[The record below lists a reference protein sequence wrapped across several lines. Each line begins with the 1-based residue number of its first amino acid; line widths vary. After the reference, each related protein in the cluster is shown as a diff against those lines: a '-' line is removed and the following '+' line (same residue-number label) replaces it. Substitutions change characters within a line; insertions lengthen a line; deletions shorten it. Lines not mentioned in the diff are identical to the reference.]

1 MSEEETQSNGP
12 AKILGHSVTLYLF
25 QGIKPEAKISG
36 DCHLYDVSCPYC
48 ESEGGCT
55 HLLALIDPLNYSLG
69 GRASGLDREFSH
81 RIRVAFLRFLSGGNT
96 ELEWKSEEIT
106 DLWEWA
112 EGHWSDGDKEVVI
125 DEDVL
130 FRLLIEAL
138 EMFAS
143 HVDSGSLLEGF
154 GVETEYTFIYDDD
167 PVRVIAEAIQ
177 YLDRILIPTK

>member
-1 MSEEETQSNGP
+1 MSDEETQSNGP
-12 AKILGHSVTLYLF
+12 AKMPGHSVTLYLF
-25 QGIKPEAKISG
+25 PGIKPEAKISG
-36 DCHLYDVSCPYC
+36 DRHLYDVSCPYC
-48 ESEGGCT
+48 ESEGDCT
-55 HLLALIDPLNYSLG
+55 HLLALIDPLNYSLD

-81 RIRVAFLRFLSGGNT
+81 RIRAAFLRLLGEGKT
-96 ELEWKSEEIT
+96 ELEWESEEIT
-106 DLWEWA
+106 ELWEWA
-112 EGHWSDGDKEVVI
+112 EGNWSDGDEEVAI

-167 PVRVIAEAIQ
+167 PVRVIDEAIQ
-177 YLDRILIPTK
+177 YLDRILIPTQ